1 MALPNSIVLWVVLT
15 IAYPSIYL
23 SISPTLR
30 GEMFDFI
37 VAQKRVPEQQACK
50 FLHQIVD
57 GLETLHKHEITHR
70 DLKPENLLLKASADW
85 WIVKIVDFGL
95 SNTHEGGKL
104 LVTACG
110 SPCYAAPEMI
120 AGKKYFGPLADLWSL
135 GVILFALV
143 SGYLPFEDPNTSV
156 LYKKILGCDYT
167 TPRWISAE
175 VRDLINCIL
184 EVDPRKRFTIDSIRS
199 HPWYNTVSEE
209 LIPRD
214 SAVHKHDTH
223 SDTLAAIEKAGLN
236 PQTVLG
242 THSIN
247 GIYCT

>member
-1 MALPNSIVLWVVLT
+1 MRDGWH
-15 IAYPSIYL
+15 
-23 SISPTLR
+23 SPTDIVGGIDYCIPICLSVSPPLR

-70 DLKPENLLLKASADW
+70 DLKPENLLLKASADG

-199 HPWYNTVSEE
+199 HPWYNTVAEE

-242 THSIN
+242 THSV
-247 GIYCT
+247 G